1 MRMNKNLFP
10 IICVVLLLIGWATG
24 LIYFTSPSSSTDVD
38 VSETA
43 DKVGALAKEI
53 YLLQYEKQK
62 CKDSLSFLQTIADYN
77 GVDGTCSQN
86 DSLIEKKKIELGS
99 AYEFEYMRT
108 DIIVWEMKEEKKF
121 QEQVDYIEN
130 GTGTAVEKLITILS
144 TPN

>member
-1 MRMNKNLFP
+1 MKNLFP
-10 IICVVLLLIGWATG
+10 IICTVLILVGGATG
-24 LIYFTSPSSSTDVD
+24 LIYFTQPDSTDTD

-43 DKVGALAKEI
+43 EKVGALAKEI

-108 DIIVWEMKEEKKF
+108 DIIV
-121 QEQVDYIEN
+121 
-130 GTGTAVEKLITILS
+130 
-144 TPN
+144 